1 MKRWQSVVLGVIISV
16 ATLAYALHGND
27 LSRIG
32 DELASGRYVW
42 VLPCGALMG
51 LGLWFRG
58 LRWRFLLNERL
69 TTTHSFHITNISY
82 FLNAWLPLRLGE
94 VARAYLVTRL
104 KPPISMFT
112 ALSSVVVER
121 LIDLLAVVVLVVIAV
136 QLTDVPSEVQV
147 SAQLIGVVSVSGMFV
162 LAFFAAR
169 RHLTH
174 AIVNFFL
181 KILPFLERLGVRSL
195 ADKVLDGI
203 APLGSLRGVGYSL
216 WWSVWAWA
224 ASIVAGY
231 VLLFAFYDQP
241 NWAAALLMIAAAAL
255 AIALPAVPGSVGP
268 FEAAI
273 IVGLQLS
280 GMVDPANGLPQER
293 AFAFAVVLHL
303 VNAACYVLFGYIGL
317 LHERVSLREVFRT
330 ARDAVIRKPAVQ
342 PVSELPTAEG

>member
-1 MKRWQSVVLGVIISV
+1 VVISV
-16 ATLAYALHGND
+16 ATLAYALNGND
-27 LSRIG
+27 LSKIG
-32 DELASGRYVW
+32 DELAGGRYLW
-42 VLPCGALMG
+42 AIPCGLLIA

-58 LRWRFLLNERL
+58 LRWRFLLNERI
-69 TTTHSFHITNISY
+69 TPMHSFHITNISY

-121 LIDLLAVVVLVVIAV
+121 LIDLLAVVVLVVLAV

-147 SAQLIGVVSVSGMFV
+147 SAQLIGVASVLGMLV

-169 RHLTH
+169 RHVAH
-174 AIVNFFL
+174 AIVRFFL
-181 KILPFLERLGVRSL
+181 RLLPFLERLGVRSL

-203 APLGSLRGVGYSL
+203 APLGSVRGVSYSL
-216 WWSVWAWA
+216 WWSLWAWTT
-224 ASIVAGY
+224 SIVAGY

-280 GMVDPANGLPQER
+280 GMIDPANGLPQER

-303 VNAACYVLFGYIGL
+303 VNAACYVILGYLGL
-317 LHERVSLREVFRT
+317 LQERVSLGEVFRA
-330 ARDAVIRKPAVQ
+330 ARDAVARKPADAA
-342 PVSELPTAEG
+342 LKTPTTEG

>member
-1 MKRWQSVVLGVIISV
+1 MKRWQSVLLGVVISV
-16 ATLAYALHGND
+16 ATLAYALNGND

-32 DELASGRYVW
+32 DELAGGRYLW
-42 VLPCGALMG
+42 AIPCALLIA

-58 LRWRFLLNERL
+58 LRWRFLLNERI
-69 TTTHSFHITNISY
+69 TPMHSFHITNISY

-121 LIDLLAVVVLVVIAV
+121 LIDLLAVVVLVVLAV

-147 SAQLIGVVSVSGMFV
+147 SAQLIGVASVLGMLV

-169 RHLTH
+169 RQVAH
-174 AIVNFFL
+174 AIVRFFL
-181 KILPFLERLGVRSL
+181 RLLPFLERLGVRSL

-203 APLGSLRGVGYSL
+203 APLGSVRGVSYSL
-216 WWSVWAWA
+216 WWSLWAWTT
-224 ASIVAGY
+224 SIVAGY

-280 GMVDPANGLPQER
+280 GMIDPANGLPQER

-303 VNAACYVLFGYIGL
+303 VNAACYVILGYLGL
-317 LHERVSLREVFRT
+317 LQERVSLGEVFRA
-330 ARDAVIRKPAVQ
+330 ARDAVARKPAADAA
-342 PVSELPTAEG
+342 LKTPTTEG

>member
-1 MKRWQSVVLGVIISV
+1 MKRWRNVLLGVVISV
-16 ATLAYALHGND
+16 ATLAYALNGND
-27 LSRIG
+27 LSKIG
-32 DELASGRYVW
+32 DELASGRYLW
-42 VLPCGALMG
+42 AIPCGLLIA

-58 LRWRFLLNERL
+58 LRWRFLLNERIAP
-69 TTTHSFHITNISY
+69 TRSFHITNISY

-104 KPPISMFT
+104 KPPIAMFT

-121 LIDLLAVVVLVVIAV
+121 LIDLLAVVVLVVLAV

-147 SAQLIGVVSVSGMFV
+147 SAQLIGVVSVLGMLV

-169 RHLTH
+169 RQVAH
-174 AIVNFFL
+174 AIVSFFL

-203 APLGSLRGVGYSL
+203 APLGSVRGVSYAL
-216 WWSVWAWA
+216 WWSLWAWA
-224 ASIVAGY
+224 TSIVAGY

-280 GMVDPANGLPQER
+280 GMIDPANGLPQER

-303 VNAACYVLFGYIGL
+303 VNAACYVILGYIGL
-317 LHERVSLREVFRT
+317 LQERVSLSEVFSA
-330 ARDAVIRKPAVQ
+330 ARAAVARKPAADAA
-342 PVSELPTAEG
+342 LKTPTTEG

>member
-1 MKRWQSVVLGVIISV
+1 MKRAQNVLLGVVISA
-16 ATLAYALHGND
+16 ATLAYALSGND
-27 LSRIG
+27 LSKIG
-32 DELASGRYVW
+32 DELAGGRYLW
-42 VLPCGALMG
+42 AIPCGLLIA
-51 LGLWFRG
+51 LGLWFRA
-58 LRWRFLLNERL
+58 LRWRFLLNERI
-69 TTTHSFHITNISY
+69 TPMHSFHITNISY

-104 KPPISMFT
+104 KPPISLFT

-121 LIDLLAVVVLVVIAV
+121 LIDLLAVVVLVVLAV
-136 QLTDVPSEVQV
+136 QLTDVPSEVQL
-147 SAQLIGVVSVSGMFV
+147 SAQLIGASSALGMLV

-169 RHLTH
+169 RHVAR
-174 AIVNFFL
+174 AIVHFFL
-181 KILPFLERLGVRSL
+181 SFLPFLEQLGVPGL
-195 ADKVLDGI
+195 ADKALDGI
-203 APLGSLRGVGYSL
+203 APLGSARGVSYSL
-216 WWSVWAWA
+216 WWSLWAWA
-224 ASIVAGY
+224 TSVVAGY

-303 VNAACYVLFGYIGL
+303 VNAACYVILGYLGL
-317 LHERVSLREVFRT
+317 LQERVSLGEVFRV
-330 ARDAVIRKPAVQ
+330 ARDAIARKPAADAA
-342 PVSELPTAEG
+342 LKTPTAEG

>member
-1 MKRWQSVVLGVIISV
+1 MKRWQSLILGVVISV
-16 ATLAYALHGND
+16 ATLAYALNGND
-27 LSRIG
+27 LSKIG
-32 DELASGRYVW
+32 DELASGNYLW
-42 VLPCGALMG
+42 IIPCSALIG

-58 LRWRFLLNERL
+58 LRWRFLLNERITAL
-69 TTTHSFHITNISY
+69 HSFHITNISY

-104 KPPISMFT
+104 KPPIAMFT

-121 LIDLLAVVVLVVIAV
+121 LIDLLAVVILVVLAV
-136 QLTDVPSEVQV
+136 LLTEVPSEVQA
-147 SAQLIGVVSVSGMFV
+147 SAQLIGVVSVLGIFV

-169 RHLTH
+169 RQLAH
-174 AIVNFFL
+174 AILSVFL
-181 KILPFLERLGVRSL
+181 KFLPFLERLGMRSL
-195 ADKVLDGI
+195 VDKVLDGI
-203 APLGSLRGVGYSL
+203 APLGSARGVSYAVWWSL
-216 WWSVWAWA
+216 WSWV

-255 AIALPAVPGSVGP
+255 AVALPAVPGSVGP

-303 VNAACYVLFGYIGL
+303 VNAACYVILGYIGL
-317 LHERVSLREVFRT
+317 LQERVSLGEVFRAART
-330 ARDAVIRKPAVQ
+330 AVARKPA
-342 PVSELPTAEG
+342 PEAALETSKTEG

>member
-1 MKRWQSVVLGVIISV
+1 MKRWQSVLLGVVISV
-16 ATLAYALHGND
+16 ATLAYALNGND

-32 DELASGRYVW
+32 DELANGRYLW
-42 VLPCGALMG
+42 AIPCGLLIA

-58 LRWRFLLNERL
+58 LRWRFLLNERI
-69 TTTHSFHITNISY
+69 TPMHSFHITNISY

-121 LIDLLAVVVLVVIAV
+121 LIDLLAVVVLVVLAV

-147 SAQLIGVVSVSGMFV
+147 SAQLIGVASVLGMLV

-169 RHLTH
+169 RQVAH
-174 AIVNFFL
+174 AIVRFFL
-181 KILPFLERLGVRSL
+181 SILPFLERLGVRSL

-203 APLGSLRGVGYSL
+203 APLGSVRGVSYSL
-216 WWSVWAWA
+216 WWSLWAWTT
-224 ASIVAGY
+224 SIVAGY

-280 GMVDPANGLPQER
+280 GMIDPANGLPQER

-303 VNAACYVLFGYIGL
+303 VNAACYVILGYLGL
-317 LHERVSLREVFRT
+317 LQERVSLGEVFRA
-330 ARDAVIRKPAVQ
+330 ARDAVARKPADAA
-342 PVSELPTAEG
+342 LKTPTTEG

>member
-1 MKRWQSVVLGVIISV
+1 MKRWQSVILGVVISV

-32 DELASGRYVW
+32 DELAGGRYLW
-42 VLPCGALMG
+42 ALPCGALIG

-69 TTTHSFHITNISY
+69 KASHSFHITNISY

-121 LIDLLAVVVLVVIAV
+121 LIDLLAVVVLIVIAV

-147 SAQLIGVVSVSGMFV
+147 SAQLIGVVSVGGMLV

-169 RHLTH
+169 RGLAHNAVDL
-174 AIVNFFL
+174 IL
-181 KILPFLERLGVRSL
+181 KLLPFLERLGVRSL

-216 WWSVWAWA
+216 WWSLWAWA
-224 ASIVAGY
+224 TSIAAGY

-280 GMVDPANGLPQER
+280 GMIDPANGLPQER

-303 VNAACYVLFGYIGL
+303 VNAACYVILGYIGL
-317 LHERVSLREVFRT
+317 LQERVSLGEVFRA
-330 ARDAVIRKPAVQ
+330 ARAAVARKAAPQAVA
-342 PVSELPTAEG
+342 ETPTTEG